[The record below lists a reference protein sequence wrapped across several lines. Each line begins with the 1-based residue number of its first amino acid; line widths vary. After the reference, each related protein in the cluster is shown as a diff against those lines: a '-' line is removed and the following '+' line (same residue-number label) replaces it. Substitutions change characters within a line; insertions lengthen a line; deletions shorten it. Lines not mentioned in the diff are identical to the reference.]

1 MSTSTSTST
10 SIGLSIG
17 RAIGN
22 SVAYT
27 AHGALRASQM
37 TGQFGKDIAT
47 GAAEQYG
54 IKSAE
59 LAARRAELLADT
71 AFVKPVANRKVS
83 VSKSK
88 VAA

>member
-1 MSTSTSTST
+1 MSAST

-22 SVAYT
+22 SAAYT
-27 AHGALRASQM
+27 AHGALRAGQM
-37 TGQFGKDIAT
+37 TGQFGKDIAA

-71 AFVKPVANRKVS
+71 AFVKPIANRKLS
-83 VSKSK
+83 IPKSK